1 MRLIINKRTTNRFT
15 EMKQDEEKKTGLP
28 ENAFRPLKKG
38 ETYEPVMSPKKNY
51 PEVNLWSVL
60 WGIGMAILFS
70 AAAAYLGLK
79 VGQVFEAAIPIAILA
94 VGISGAAKRKNA
106 LGENVIIQS
115 IGACSG
121 VIVAGAIFT
130 LPALYILQA
139 KYPEMTV
146 NFLQVFISSL
156 LGGVLGILFLIPF
169 RKYFVKDMHGEYPF
183 PEATATT
190 QVLVSGEKGGSQAK
204 PLLLAGLI
212 GGLYDF
218 IVATFGWWNENFTTR
233 VCGWGEM
240 LAEKAKL
247 VFKVNTGAAVLG
259 LGYIVGL
266 KYAAII
272 CFGSLSVWLII
283 IPGIALIWGD
293 QVLNMWDPNITL
305 TVSQMSPEQIFTS
318 YGKSIGIGG
327 IAMAGIIGIVKS
339 WGLIKGAVGL
349 AAKEMKGKGTANVE
363 VERTQKDLSMKII
376 AVGSILTLILVTL
389 FFYFDV
395 MQGNLLHTIVGILVV
410 AVIAFLFTTVAANA
424 IAIVGT
430 NPVSGMTLMTLILA
444 SVIMVAVG
452 LKGTGGMVA
461 ALVMGGVVCTA
472 LSMAGGFITDLKIG
486 YWLGTT
492 PKKQESWKFLGTL
505 VSAATVGG
513 VIMILNQT
521 YGFTSGQLAA
531 PQANAMAAVIE
542 PLMSGVGAPWLLYAI
557 GAIIALV
564 LTYFKVPA
572 LAFALGMFI
581 PLELNIPLVVGGAI
595 NWYVTTRSKDAA
607 VNAARGEKGTLLAS
621 GFIAGGALMGVVSA
635 AMRFGG
641 INLVHEEW
649 LANPMSEVVS
659 IIMYAILIIFLVKAS
674 MKLQK

>member
-1 MRLIINKRTTNRFT
+1 M
-15 EMKQDEEKKTGLP
+15 EKQEEQFTGLP
-28 ENAFRPLKKG
+28 ENAFRELKEG
-38 ETYEPVMSPKKNY
+38 EKYEPILSPKKSY

-60 WGIGMAILFS
+60 WGIGMAVLFS

-79 VGQVFEAAIPIAILA
+79 VGQVFEAAIPIAIIA
-94 VGISGAAKRKNA
+94 VGVSGAAKRKNA

-146 NFLQVFISSL
+146 NFFQVFISSL

-169 RKYFVKDMHGEYPF
+169 RKYFVSDMHGKYPF

-190 QVLVSGEKGGSQAK
+190 QVLISGEKSGNQAK
-204 PLLLAGLI
+204 PLLIAGLV

-233 VCGWGEM
+233 ICGWGE
-240 LAEKAKL
+240 AIADKAKL
-247 VFKVNTGAAVLG
+247 VFKINTGAAVLG

-272 CFGSLSVWLII
+272 CFGSLAVWWII
-283 IPGIALIWGD
+283 IPGMSLIWGD
-293 QVLNMWDPNITL
+293 VVLNQWNPDITQ
-305 TVSQMSPEQIFTS
+305 TVGEMTPEQIFTA
-318 YGKSIGIGG
+318 YAKSIGIGG
-327 IAMAGIIGIVKS
+327 IAMAGIIGIIRS
-339 WGLIKGAVGL
+339 WGIIKSAVGL
-349 AAKEMKGKGTANVE
+349 AAKEMKGKGGDTKALP
-363 VERTQKDLSMKII
+363 RTGRDLSMKII
-376 AVGSILTLILVTL
+376 AFGSIITLLLVFL

-395 MQGNLLHTIVGILVV
+395 MQGNVLHAVVGILLV
-410 AVIAFLFTTVAANA
+410 AIIAFLFTTVAANA
-424 IAIVGT
+424 IAIVGS

-452 LKGTGGMVA
+452 LEGTTGMVA
-461 ALVMGGVVCTA
+461 ALIMGGVVCTA

-486 YWLGTT
+486 YWIGTT
-492 PKKQESWKFLGTL
+492 PQKQEGWKFLGTL

-542 PLMSGVGAPWLLYAI
+542 PLMSGVGAPWLLYGI
-557 GAIIALV
+557 GALLAII
-564 LTYFKVPA
+564 LTWCKIPA

-581 PLELNIPLVVGGAI
+581 PLELNTPLLVGGAI
-595 NWYVTTRSKDAA
+595 NWYVTTRSKDTTL
-607 VNAARGEKGTLLAS
+607 NAERGEKGTLLAS
-621 GFIAGGALMGVVSA
+621 HRSRRRGTQA
-635 AMRFGG
+635 
-641 INLVHEEW
+641 
-649 LANPMSEVVS
+649 
-659 IIMYAILIIFLVKAS
+659 
-674 MKLQK
+674 